1 MFSPT
6 LKKGS
11 MELLLL
17 SLLEDKPCHGYE
29 IGRQI
34 EIKSEGRLQ
43 FRVSS
48 LYPVLCRME
57 DRGWIKGYWVEKP
70 GERRRRFYKL
80 TPKGKNALAQQRET
94 WEEFKVALNLI
105 LDSNNA

>member
-17 SLLEDKPCHGYE
+17 SLLEDKPRHGYE

-34 EIKSEGRLQ
+34 EEKSGGRLQ

-80 TPKGKNALAQQRET
+80 TPKGKNALSEQREI
-94 WEEFKVALNLI
+94 WEEFKIALTLI

>member
-17 SLLEDKPCHGYE
+17 SLLEDQPRHGYE

-34 EIKSEGRLQ
+34 EEKSGGRLQ

-70 GERRRRFYKL
+70 GERRRRFYQL
-80 TPKGKNALAQQRET
+80 TPNGQKALAEQRET
-94 WEEFKVALNLI
+94 WEEFKTALNLI
-105 LDSNNA
+105 LESNNA

>member
-1 MFSPT
+1 LFSPT

-17 SLLEDKPCHGYE
+17 SLLEDQPRHGYE

-34 EIKSEGRLQ
+34 EEKSGGRLQ

-57 DRGWIKGYWVEKP
+57 DRGWIKGHWVEKP
-70 GERRRRFYKL
+70 GERRRRFYQL
-80 TPKGKNALAQQRET
+80 TPKGQKALAEQRKT
-94 WEEFKVALNLI
+94 WEEFKTALTLV
-105 LDSNNA
+105 LDS

>member
-34 EIKSEGRLQ
+34 EEKSGGRLQ

-57 DRGWIKGYWVEKP
+57 DRGWIRGRWVEKP
-70 GERRRRFYKL
+70 GERRRRFYEL
-80 TPKGKNALAQQRET
+80 TPKGNKALVEQRET
-94 WEEFKVALNLI
+94 W
-105 LDSNNA
+105 

>member
-17 SLLEDKPCHGYE
+17 SLLADNPCHGYE

-34 EIKSEGRLQ
+34 EERSGSNQQHFWVSNFYMADDERLGGQ
-43 FRVSS
+43 
-48 LYPVLCRME
+48 
-57 DRGWIKGYWVEKP
+57 DRETNDIVKVENRP
-70 GERRRRFYKL
+70 PYY
-80 TPKGKNALAQQRET
+80 ALAYIM
-94 WEEFKVALNLI
+94 KM
-105 LDSNNA
+105 

>member
-17 SLLEDKPCHGYE
+17 SLLNDRPCHGYE

-34 EIKSEGRLQ
+34 EEKSGGRLQ

-57 DRGWIKGYWVEKP
+57 NRGWIKGYWVEKP
-70 GERRRRFYKL
+70 GERRRRFYEL
-80 TPKGKNALAQQRET
+80 TPKGKKALGDQREI
-94 WEEFKVALNLI
+94 WEEFKIALTLI
-105 LDSNNA
+105 LDSKNA

>member
-34 EIKSEGRLQ
+34 EEKSGGRLQ

-57 DRGWIKGYWVEKP
+57 DRGWIRGRWVEKP
-70 GERRRRFYKL
+70 GERRRRFYEL
-80 TPKGKNALAQQRET
+80 TPKGNKALVEQRET
-94 WEEFKVALNLI
+94 WEEFKTALTLI

>member
-17 SLLEDKPCHGYE
+17 SLLEDKARHGYE
-29 IGRQI
+29 IGRKI
-34 EIKSEGRLQ
+34 EEKSGGRLQ

-57 DRGWIKGYWVEKP
+57 DRGWIKGHWVERP
-70 GERRRRFYKL
+70 GERRRRFDRI
-80 TPKGKNALAQQRET
+80 TPKGKKALLEQRKT
-94 WEEFKVALNLI
+94 WEEFKTALTLV
-105 LDSNNA
+105 LE

>member
-17 SLLEDKPCHGYE
+17 SLLEDKPRHGYD
-29 IGRQI
+29 IGQSI
-34 EIKSEGRLQ
+34 EKKSEGRLQ

-57 DRGWIKGYWVEKP
+57 GRGWIKGRWVEKP
-70 GERRRRFYKL
+70 GERRRKFYEL
-80 TPKGKNALAQQRET
+80 TPNGQKALVEQRET
-94 WEEFKVALNLI
+94 WEEFKTALALV

>member
-1 MFSPT
+1 
-6 LKKGS
+6 

-17 SLLEDKPCHGYE
+17 SLLEDKPRHGYE

-34 EIKSEGRLQ
+34 EEKSGGRLQ

-48 LYPVLCRME
+48 MYPVLCRME

-70 GERRRRFYKL
+70 GERRRKFYEL
-80 TPKGKNALAQQRET
+80 TPKGEKALAEQRET
-94 WEEFKVALNLI
+94 WEEFKAALTPI
-105 LDSNNA
+105 LDSNSA

>member
-1 MFSPT
+1 
-6 LKKGS
+6 

-17 SLLEDKPCHGYE
+17 SLLETEPCHGYE

-34 EIKSEGRLQ
+34 ENKSGGRLQ

-70 GERRRRFYKL
+70 GERRRRFYRL
-80 TPKGKNALAQQRET
+80 TNKGKRALAEQREI
-94 WEEFKVALNLI
+94 WEEFKTALNLI

>member
-1 MFSPT
+1 LFSPT

-34 EIKSEGRLQ
+34 EAKSGGRLQ

-70 GERRRRFYKL
+70 GERRRRFYRL
-80 TPKGKNALAQQRET
+80 TPKGKKALAEQREI
-94 WEEFKVALNLI
+94 WEEFKTALHLI